1 MSHSQML
8 NAGTRS
14 VPVTVPDLAA
24 VDARAASE
32 NFVVAT
38 RWLPGRVRRD
48 LVALYGYARLVDELG
63 DAASG
68 DRSAWLD
75 WAEAELDAAFA
86 GRATHPVFAR
96 LGATVGRGLDRQPF
110 LDLIEANR
118 LDQRVRRYETF
129 DDLLGYCR
137 LSANPVGR
145 MVLGVLGLD
154 DPGRVARS
162 DAVCT
167 ALQLVEH
174 WQDVAED
181 ARAGRVY
188 LPADD
193 LERFGVAAEE
203 LTSTP
208 ASPGLRALVC
218 FECDRARRL
227 LAEGAPLVTTV
238 PGTARLALAGFVG
251 GGAAALRAVA
261 AARFDVTAGAPRA
274 APSAR
279 ARATLWALS
288 GRVR

>member
-8 NAGTRS
+8 NAGPRS
-14 VPVTVPDLAA
+14 APGTAPDLAA

-38 RWLPGRVRRD
+38 RLLPGRVRRD

-63 DAASG
+63 DAAAG
-68 DRSAWLD
+68 DRSTWLD

-86 GRATHPVFAR
+86 GRAAHPVFAR
-96 LGATVGRGLDRQPF
+96 LGTTVGRGLDRQPF

-118 LDQRVRRYETF
+118 VDQRVRRYETF

-188 LPADD
+188 LPAED
-193 LERFGVAAEE
+193 LDRFGVAEDE
-203 LTSTP
+203 LTSAP

-227 LAEGAPLVTTV
+227 LAEGAPLVATV
-238 PGTARLALAGFVG
+238 PGTARFALAGFVG

-261 AARFDVTAGAPRA
+261 AVGFDVTAGAPRA
-274 APSAR
+274 TPSAR
-279 ARATLWALS
+279 ASATLWALS